1 MSVLGVAKRLNQET
15 PNSIILDQYS
25 NPNNPLAHYEGT
37 AEEIIRDCGNHL
49 DMVVIGA
56 GTGGTISGVAKK
68 LKDKYPGII
77 VIGVDPIGSILSDPS
92 NLGKATA
99 PYQVEG
105 IGYDFIPK
113 VLDRSLVDAWI
124 VTKDSDSFNTARR
137 LIRSEGL
144 LCGGSSGSATWA
156 AIQAIKAFNFHLD
169 ASKRVL
175 IILPD
180 SIRNYMS
187 KFLNSDWMFQHQF
200 MDKEDFFK
208 EQEYDNSNYNFSFKA
223 SNIET
228 SPVITLKSIDP
239 ISLVI
244 SLLQATDFPK
254 QSPAVL
260 EPSTNK
266 IIGNFDTMKLFQ
278 MILREGE
285 EQVLSMNLSRFINK
299 EFLLWKMSEDTK
311 TLFAAFV
318 ADVPAYLVDSEG
330 KAVVDKKGHAQVI
343 NPFKLLQ

>member
-1 MSVLGVAKRLNQET
+1 MLFCLGVAKRLNDAI
-15 PNSIILDQYS
+15 PNSVILDQYS

-37 AEEIIRDCGNHL
+37 AEEILQDCGDHL

-68 LKDKYPGII
+68 LKEKYPGII
-77 VIGVDPIGSILSDPS
+77 VIGVDPIGSILADPS
-92 NLGKATA
+92 NLDKIDS

-113 VLDRSLVDAWI
+113 VLDRSLIDSWI
-124 VTKDSDSFNTARR
+124 VTNDSDSFHTARR

-144 LCGGSSGSATWA
+144 LCGGSSGNVTWA
-156 AIQAIKAFNFHLD
+156 AIQACRAYNLHTD
-169 ASKRVL
+169 PRKRVL

-200 MDKEDFFK
+200 MSTKEFFN
-208 EQEYDNSNYNFSFKA
+208 EQGYN
-223 SNIET
+223 NHVPIENEVLNVD
-228 SPVITLKSIDP
+228 SSSVITIKSTDS
-239 ISLVI
+239 ISHVL
-244 SLLQATDFPK
+244 SLLKVSDSPK
-254 QSPAVL
+254 QFPVVIDI
-260 EPSTNK
+260 STNH
-266 IIGNFDTMKLFQ
+266 IIGNLDTIKLFQ
-278 MILREGE
+278 AILREGKDA
-285 EQVLSMNLSRFINK
+285 VMVMDLVRFINK
-299 EFLLWKMSEDTK
+299 DFLLWKMSDDIK

-318 ADVPAYLVDSEG
+318 ADTPAYLINSEG
-330 KAVVDKKGHAQVI
+330 HIILDEEGRVQVL